1 MRKFFES
8 YSVATGAFALAAAI
22 ILIATCQPAH
32 AKSKISMQERIVA
45 GQMAADELNDI
56 LTQNKID
63 LHRARCL
70 RNGGTFDMNEVR
82 Y

>member
-45 GQMAADELNDI
+45 GQI
-56 LTQNKID
+56 QRTSSTI
-63 LHRARCL
+63 
-70 RNGGTFDMNEVR
+70 F
-82 Y
+82 